1 MKVRLPRACALGAVI
16 VFASVS
22 MTVGA
27 QTAPS
32 GIPGPNVNIIGPTPD
47 GAMVPDNTLKQKN
60 EPLCAVRPNEPRQ
73 FFCVYNDY
81 RGVDKPTIGDSWIGA
96 SMTRDEGLTWLSRLV
111 PGFPNSPGSLNQAF
125 AADPGIVAVPGM
137 ALVNFLAA
145 NRDGKLPGGIYLQRW
160 VELNKE
166 DGFPW
171 AYADTRPIS
180 SGTAG
185 QFRDKPALLVTLA
198 PKTNPPAAPLSLQL
212 MVGGQPVTQRV
223 AAGEIH
229 VAYANFTGN
238 DPKDTSQIRYLKS
251 SDYGNTWSKE
261 VKLSASVALSQG
273 VALAA
278 NGDTLVAVWRQFD
291 FNSNQPHSL
300 VYAVSMNRGNSWS
313 KASTLGPSF
322 ICPFDQVVSDT
333 QFRTD
338 ALPTIVSDGSRFF
351 VLWAQRQG
359 DCATG
364 QSRIVYV
371 SSTNGKTW
379 NSQPT
384 VLDNSIGAAGHQY
397 MPAAS
402 AAGGVVQVVWYDTR
416 DDEYYPS
423 GQPRL
428 LETFI
433 SDTVSTNPADVDPSG
448 IALNR
453 RHTADVYQL
462 QIKGGIPQVAVK
474 VSQYAKGT
482 LFGLLDQQLERN
494 FVNARMFQQGKAPF
508 NGDYISAAAP
518 AFRLDRDGAWISNNG
533 PVATSDIAPAEPTFQ
548 VAWADNRHV
557 RSNVF
562 LNPGLVTGY
571 TEPQFN
577 TLQGEPGNNP
587 NAPKCVPGVTDPM
600 SALSRNQRVLS
611 SVIKPGVLLSAATP
625 SKSGT
630 IQRAHVIV
638 LQNLRDDQGP
648 VQDQSISDYQLQLT
662 GPSAPLSGGDVASFS
677 QFSNAPTN
685 LDVSVP
691 EGSSVARTVFVA
703 PGPNRPAPAVLV
715 QVFQCVS
722 RTTAGACVPAA
733 TPSGSI
739 VLNGNATAGALT
751 DPDCTAAGTCYNAK
765 PVQIFE
771 AHNPVLQPDAYAVAN
786 PSYRNPSL
794 RNPSLR
800 NQTYESPSLRNE
812 TVQFPSLRN
821 PSLRN
826 TPLDDAG
833 ASAEPAYTDFVY
845 TVTNTGNITT
855 AYNLKPLLTGDD
867 ASILTT
873 QLIVTKVYPQPTAQ
887 NCGFTTL
894 DEQQVLVNIVNP
906 NLTAATTG
914 DPLADP
920 GINAG
925 PDDATFL
932 VEPGGSRQVTLRVW
946 GVDITTNPNFARR
959 LALKVYSQSKNTDQ
973 TSASDETPNDSTGN
987 PDTTK
992 PTFSAAS
999 LQGPFEADVP
1009 GGWAVQYT
1017 KPTATDC
1024 ATPGCANPVTLPSD
1038 AVSCSPPSGQGIV
1051 LGVGTQAITC
1061 VATDLG
1067 ANTTTAEFRFE
1078 VRDTT
1083 PPVLSPL
1090 SDLGGIEA
1098 TGPAGAVATFA
1109 VTAMDRGVALPAAAV
1124 VCTPTSGST
1133 FPVGSTTINCTA
1145 TDTAN
1150 LTSRGS
1156 FKVTVVDTTSPV
1168 VTVPANVVAE
1178 ATGPSG
1184 AIVNYAAAS
1193 FSDTVGVMSSGCTP
1207 VSGSVFALGTTT
1219 VTCSATDAALNNGSG
1234 TFTVKVQDT
1243 TPPTLTVPANITSN
1257 ATGSSGAVVSYAAPA
1272 ATDAVDTSVTV
1283 VCASSPTAGLKS
1295 GSTFPIGT
1303 TTVSCVATDDYS
1315 NTTAKSFTVTVNMQ
1329 QYGFVN
1335 LNNLP
1340 PAAGVTFKPSS
1351 YGTLVDFQWSFTSNN
1366 VVVNSLDSLPSV
1378 TIVSPSGASSTF
1390 TKTSC
1395 SAAQA
1400 CALFEYI
1407 SSGNRWH
1414 VHWQP
1419 KNAAVGTYYV
1429 VVSSAKTGQRFPAA
1443 GSGFPIVFKK

>member
-1 MKVRLPRACALGAVI
+1 MKLCRPRACALIGVVLLVSI
-16 VFASVS
+16 SVQ
-22 MTVGA
+22 VGA
-27 QTAPS
+27 QTAPT

-47 GAMVPDNTLKQKN
+47 PAMVPDSTLKQKN
-60 EPLCAVRPNEPRQ
+60 EPLCAVRPDEPRQ

-81 RGVDKPTIGDSWIGA
+81 RGTDKPTIGDSWIGA
-96 SMTRDEGLTWLSRLV
+96 SMSRDEGLTWLSRLV
-111 PGFPNSPGSLNQAF
+111 AGFPNSPGSLNQAF

-137 ALVNFLAA
+137 ALVSFLAA
-145 NRDGKLPGGIYLQRW
+145 NRAGNQPGGLYLQRW

-171 AYADTRPIS
+171 AYADTRQIS

-185 QFRDKPALLVTLA
+185 QFRDKPAVLVTLA
-198 PKTNPPAAPLSLQL
+198 PKTNPPAAPLTLQL
-212 MVGGQPVTQRV
+212 TVGGQPVTQKV
-223 AAGEIH
+223 AAGVVH

-238 DPKDTSQIRYLKS
+238 DPKDTSQIKYLKS
-251 SDYGNTWSKE
+251 SDYGNSWSNE
-261 VKLSASVALSQG
+261 VKLSESVALNQG

-300 VYAVSMNRGNSWS
+300 VYAVSTNRGNSWS
-313 KASTLGPSF
+313 KAGTLGPSF
-322 ICPFDQVVSDT
+322 ICPFDQDVSDT
-333 QFRTD
+333 QFRTE

-351 VLWAQRQG
+351 VFWAQRQG
-359 DCATG
+359 NCATG

-371 SSTNGKTW
+371 SSTNGRSW
-379 NSQPT
+379 NNQPT

-428 LETFI
+428 LEPAI
-433 SDTVSTNPADVDPSG
+433 SDTVSTNPADIDPNG

-474 VSQYAKGT
+474 VSQYAQGT
-482 LFGLLDQQLERN
+482 LFGMPDQQLERN

-518 AFRLDRDGAWISNNG
+518 AFRLDSDRVWISNNG
-533 PVATSDIAPAEPTFQ
+533 PVAAADIAPAEPTFQ

-557 RSNVF
+557 RSNVY

-571 TEPQFN
+571 TQPQFN
-577 TLQGEPGNNP
+577 ALQGEPGSDP

-600 SALSRNQRVLS
+600 SALARNQRVLS

-625 SKSGT
+625 SKSGA
-630 IQRAHVIV
+630 IQRAHVVV
-638 LQNLRDDQGP
+638 LQNFRDVQGG
-648 VQDQSISDYQLQLT
+648 VQDQDVADFQLKLS
-662 GPSAPLSGGDVASFS
+662 GSGAPLSGGDIASFT
-677 QFSNAPTN
+677 QFSSAPTS

-691 EGSSVARTVFVA
+691 EGSSVARTVFVT
-703 PGPNRPAPAVLV
+703 PGPNRPAPSVLV

-722 RTTAGACVPAA
+722 HTTTGACVTAA
-733 TPSGSI
+733 APSGSI
-739 VLNGNATAGALT
+739 VLNGNATAGALK

-765 PVQIFE
+765 SVQIFE
-771 AHNPVLQPDAYAVAN
+771 AHNPVLQPDAYAVEN

-812 TVQFPSLRN
+812 SVQFPSLRN

-826 TPLDDAG
+826 TPLDDSG
-833 ASAEPAYTDFVY
+833 ADAEPAYTDFVY

-855 AYNLKPLLTGDD
+855 AYNLKPLITGDD
-867 ASILTT
+867 ASDLIT
-873 QLIVTKVYPQPTAQ
+873 QLIVSKVYPQPTAQ
-887 NCGFTTL
+887 DCGFTTL
-894 DEQQVLVNIVNP
+894 DEQQVVANIVNP
-906 NLTAATTG
+906 SVAAAAAG

-925 PDDATFL
+925 PGYATFL
-932 VEPGGSRQVTLRVW
+932 VEPGGQRQVTLRVW

-973 TSASDETPNDSTGN
+973 TSATDETPFDSTGN

-1017 KPTATDC
+1017 KPTSTDC
-1024 ATPGCANPVTLPSD
+1024 ATPGCANPVPLPSD

-1051 LGVGTQAITC
+1051 LGVGAQAITC

-1067 ANTTTAEFRFE
+1067 ANTTTAEFGFE

-1090 SDLGGIEA
+1090 TDLVGIEA

-1109 VTAMDRGVALPAAAV
+1109 ASATDRGAALAAAAV
-1124 VCTPTSGST
+1124 VCTPASGST
-1133 FPVGSTTINCTA
+1133 FPVGSTTVNCVA

-1150 LTSRGS
+1150 LTSQGS
-1156 FKVTVVDTTSPV
+1156 FEVTVVDTTPPV

-1178 ATGPSG
+1178 ATSSSG
-1184 AIVNYAAAS
+1184 AIVNYATAS
-1193 FSDTVGVMSSGCTP
+1193 FTDTVGVASSGCTP
-1207 VSGSVFALGTTT
+1207 VSGGTFALGTTT
-1219 VTCSATDAALNNGSG
+1219 VTCSATDGSG
-1234 TFTVKVQDT
+1234 NSASKSFTVTVQDT
-1243 TPPTLTVPANITSN
+1243 TTPTLSVPANIVTSTEG
-1257 ATGSSGAVVSYAAPA
+1257 ATATVSYQVT
-1272 ATDAVDTSVTV
+1272 ATDNVSVVLTCTTASPGVTSTDLTKGGSFPVGTSTV
-1283 VCASSPTAGLKS
+1283 ACT
-1295 GSTFPIGT
+1295 
-1303 TTVSCVATDDYS
+1303 ATDGAA
-1315 NTTAKSFTVTVNMQ
+1315 NVAAKSFTVTVNGPR
-1329 QYGFVN
+1329 YSG
-1335 LNNLP
+1335 LD
-1340 PAAGVTFKPSS
+1340 GV
-1351 YGTLVDFQWSFTSNN
+1351 Y
-1366 VVVNSLDSLPSV
+1366 
-1378 TIVSPSGASSTF
+1378 
-1390 TKTSC
+1390 
-1395 SAAQA
+1395 
-1400 CALFEYI
+1400 
-1407 SSGNRWH
+1407 
-1414 VHWQP
+1414 
-1419 KNAAVGTYYV
+1419 
-1429 VVSSAKTGQRFPAA
+1429 AA
-1443 GSGFPIVFKK
+1443 GSKSINSSVPLDFGFTGSSGSRVASSLAQPLVKVYSSGKTCVAGNLGTLIASYPGSSDYRYSASSLNWQFNWKTTGRTVGCYSITVTSVQTSQTFTSKNNVTLTK